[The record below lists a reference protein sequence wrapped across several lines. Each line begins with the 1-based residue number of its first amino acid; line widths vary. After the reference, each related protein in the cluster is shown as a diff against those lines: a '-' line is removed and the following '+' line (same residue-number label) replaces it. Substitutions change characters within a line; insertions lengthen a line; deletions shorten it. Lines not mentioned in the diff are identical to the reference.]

1 MLKDIINPVTTENFV
16 VLTFTRITFGVI
28 SGQLMVANSI
38 VHHLMEKKTAA
49 SKKIEEDVYIEN
61 FFTGSNKNRTIST
74 ANLSKNQINL
84 SQYANQSQSMVS

>member
-16 VLTFTRITFGVI
+16 VLTFTRIPFGVI
-28 SGQLMVANSI
+28 SGQLMLANSI
-38 VHHLMEKKTAA
+38 VHHLMEKRTAA

-61 FFTGSNKNRTIST
+61 LFTGSYKNRKIST

-84 SQYANQSQSMVS
+84 SQYANQSQIMGS